1 MPNRL
6 HHPVKRI
13 LPLQL
18 YKRQLDCQS
27 LPLPLD
33 PSEGQE
39 ETARKFVKME
49 VTPTTIAM
57 ATHTTTCGG
66 SDGHGLQ
73 MKTAKERM
81 VEESQL
87 NKHLSSVLEEQN
99 GEKYPCEEPSLHFVP
114 QAPHCSVV
122 ILQPSSP

>member
-1 MPNRL
+1 
-6 HHPVKRI
+6 
-13 LPLQL
+13 
-18 YKRQLDCQS
+18 
-27 LPLPLD
+27 
-33 PSEGQE
+33 
-39 ETARKFVKME
+39 ME
-49 VTPTTIAM
+49 VTPTTSAM
-57 ATHTTTCGG
+57 STLTTTCGG

-99 GEKYPCEEPSLHFVP
+99 GEKYPCEENSLHFVP